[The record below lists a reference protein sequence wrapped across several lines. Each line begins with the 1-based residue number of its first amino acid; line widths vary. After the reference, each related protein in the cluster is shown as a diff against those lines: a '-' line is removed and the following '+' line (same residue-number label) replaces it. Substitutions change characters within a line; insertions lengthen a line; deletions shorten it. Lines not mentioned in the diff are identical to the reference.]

1 MQEWKLWKM
10 KVVQVKVEE
19 IWASVTR
26 KSKIGSHKSA
36 CEYSCFNGKGAHGSL
51 KNNNKKARVNYERY

>member
-1 MQEWKLWKM
+1 M
-10 KVVQVKVEE
+10 KVVQVKVDK

-36 CEYSCFNGKGAHGSL
+36 CEYSCFNGKGAHESL
-51 KNNNKKARVNYERY
+51 KNNNKKARVNYER